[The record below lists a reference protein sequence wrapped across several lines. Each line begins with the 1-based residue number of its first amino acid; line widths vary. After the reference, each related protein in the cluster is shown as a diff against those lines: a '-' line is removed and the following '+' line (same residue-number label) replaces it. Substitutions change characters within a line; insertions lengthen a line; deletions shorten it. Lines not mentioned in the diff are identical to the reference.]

1 MALRFPV
8 YINEL
13 DGHSVGLTPALP
25 GLTHTAKTKKDLIEF
40 ITNALCEALID
51 KLEPRGFPVNTDQIQ
66 SGFELVYLTLEEPSD
81 WWYADP
87 SE

>member
-8 YINEL
+8 YIHEQ
-13 DGHSVGLTPALP
+13 DGYSVGLSPALP
-25 GLTHTAKTKKDLIEF
+25 GLTHTAQNKKDLIEL
-40 ITNALCEALID
+40 ITEALCEALVD
-51 KLEPRGFPVNTDQIQ
+51 ELEPRGFPVDIDQIE

>member
-8 YINEL
+8 YIHQIE
-13 DGHSVGLTPALP
+13 GHSVGLTPALP
-25 GLTHTAKTKKDLIEF
+25 GLTHRAKSKKDVIQF

-51 KLEPRGFPVNTDQIQ
+51 QLEPRGFPVDIDQIE
-66 SGFELVYLTLEEPSD
+66 SGSELVYLTLDEPTD